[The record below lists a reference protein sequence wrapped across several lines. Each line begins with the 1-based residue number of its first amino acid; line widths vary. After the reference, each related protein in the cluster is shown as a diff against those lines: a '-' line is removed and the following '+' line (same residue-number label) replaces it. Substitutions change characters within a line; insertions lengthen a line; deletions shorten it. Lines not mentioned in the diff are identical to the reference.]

1 MRCARVPEG
10 RGQVPSGVYNRAE
23 RISGQHLNRVCRRS
37 VRRRKG
43 RGGAYKEEKNGDERL
58 VRVGS
63 VGMRTGGAGWWDD
76 RGWEKTRR
84 HAQDGLR
91 RERVEE
97 RPYG

>member
-1 MRCARVPEG
+1 MFAV
-10 RGQVPSGVYNRAE
+10 
-23 RISGQHLNRVCRRS
+23 
-37 VRRRKG
+37 
-43 RGGAYKEEKNGDERL
+43 GAYVDGKVVEEPIKKKKNGDERL

-63 VGMRTGGAGWWDD
+63 IGMRTGGAGWWDD